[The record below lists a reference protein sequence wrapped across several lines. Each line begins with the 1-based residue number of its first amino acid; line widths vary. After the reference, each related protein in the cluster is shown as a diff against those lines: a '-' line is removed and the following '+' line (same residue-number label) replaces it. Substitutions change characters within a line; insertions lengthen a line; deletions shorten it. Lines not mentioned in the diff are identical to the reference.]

1 MINLKNVVE
10 FVKNSVEDLEMWVN
24 YNGKNER
31 LNNDFYIIN
40 SQIYYL
46 QGEYDYPAT
55 IDEFLHD
62 LEEEAKDEVW
72 NTDIYKSAMDSLC
85 ECDMFVTESPE
96 TCEKESYR
104 VYKIEFKGDKVVL
117 YAKEEN
123 KLLLKQYQEME
134 DYKRLHY
141 SIDVYVGQDAIGS
154 YYPLEYDLNTNT
166 IILVRD
172 INKYDFLFMDLT
184 NYRELYSYNGQ
195 PILVLTKRYTDIEC
209 LAYLLVFANNHKEG
223 TLSRQVMKVY
233 ADTKGYTLEKAMT
246 DICKKYTKDTIN
258 KVFSDKVYK
267 YILDIGYDMTIKD
280 STTKMDIM
288 TIANNIIEEVI

>member
-10 FVKNSVEDLEMWVN
+10 FVKKSVADLEMWVN
-24 YNGKNER
+24 YNGKTEQ

-46 QGEYDYPAT
+46 QGECEYPAT

-62 LEEEAKDEVW
+62 LEEEAKDDVW
-72 NTDIYKSAMDSLC
+72 NTNIYKSAMDSLG
-85 ECDMFVTESPE
+85 ECDMFVTESAE

-104 VYKIEFKGDKVVL
+104 VYKIEFEEGKVVL

-123 KLLLKQYQEME
+123 NLLLKQYQEME

-154 YYPLEYDLNTNT
+154 YYPLEYNLNTNT
-166 IILVRD
+166 IVLVRD
-172 INKYDFLFMDLT
+172 TDKYDFLFVDLT
-184 NYRELYSYNGQ
+184 NYRELYSYKGQ
-195 PILVLTKRYTDIEC
+195 PILTLTKRTTDIEC
-209 LAYLLVFANNHKEG
+209 LAYLLVFAHNNKEG
-223 TLSRQVMKVY
+223 TLSRQVIEAY
-233 ADTKGYTLEKAMT
+233 ADTRGETLEKAMT
-246 DICKKYTKDTIN
+246 DTCRKYTKDTIN

-267 YILDIGYDMTIKD
+267 YILDYDITIKD
-280 STTKMDIM
+280 DTTKMDIM